1 MRNEETNSPRS
12 ERRRGLISFIDSK
25 GQVTDNV
32 DEVPVGTCKWTELPN
47 VRIFYDFLKDYQDE
61 FE

>member
-1 MRNEETNSPRS
+1 MARD
-12 ERRRGLISFIDSK
+12 DSK

-47 VRIFYDFLKDYQDE
+47 VRLFYDFLKDYQDE